1 MQRVLIINARCG
13 TRLFYKTQLKLSISK
28 SITTSVASEW
38 HPFYFVNYAY
48 LCKWKKNSLE
58 YYCIAYIKKT
68 EESNWKVY
76 RLQWCSFG
84 HFVLVV
90 KFVSLRSSRFGRF
103 GGFACFVLAVSVV
116 SFCCSGFSACC
127 DRSYMSNTLKPLQF
141 VYGRWRIDTLLTYRK
156 WRVVSNVWKWVA
168 WYNKRRIV
176 R

>member
-48 LCKWKKNSLE
+48 LCTWKKNSLE
-58 YYCIAYIKKT
+58 YYCITYIKKT
-68 EESNWKVY
+68 EKSNWKVY

-84 HFVLVV
+84 RFVLVV

-103 GGFACFVLAVSVV
+103 VGFACFVLVVSVV
-116 SFCCSGFSACC
+116 SFWWFRLFRFAVQVSVHAVIGHTCPIRS
-127 DRSYMSNTLKPLQF
+127 DRYNS
-141 VYGRWRIDTLLTYRK
+141 
-156 WRVVSNVWKWVA
+156 VVDESTHC
-168 WYNKRRIV
+168 
-176 R
+176 